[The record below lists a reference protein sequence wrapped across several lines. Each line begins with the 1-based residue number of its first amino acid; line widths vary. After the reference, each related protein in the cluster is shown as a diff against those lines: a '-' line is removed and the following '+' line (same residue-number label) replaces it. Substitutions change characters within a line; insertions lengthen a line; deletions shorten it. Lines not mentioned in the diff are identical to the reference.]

1 MMGTEIF
8 KIDASWAE
16 ILMKMRVQIILA
28 PTVDNMKE
36 NQDKLENI
44 NCQSTKSSRHK
55 SPRIRPIVSTY
66 HVYYHN
72 LITQ

>member
-16 ILMKMRVQIILA
+16 ILMKTRVQFLFA

-44 NCQSTKSSRHK
+44 N
-55 SPRIRPIVSTY
+55 V
-66 HVYYHN
+66 
-72 LITQ
+72 